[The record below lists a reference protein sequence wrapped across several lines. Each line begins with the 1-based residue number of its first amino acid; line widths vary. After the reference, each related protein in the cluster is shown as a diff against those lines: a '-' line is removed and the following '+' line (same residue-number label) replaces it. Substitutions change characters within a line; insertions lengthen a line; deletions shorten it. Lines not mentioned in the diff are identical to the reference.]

1 MVVILSVKN
10 EKRRK
15 RYATIHYSLADKVP
29 PNTAPSYPCP
39 NGDLDNRKERKVM
52 KSTWVEW

>member
-1 MVVILSVKN
+1 MSK

-15 RYATIHYSLADKVP
+15 RYATIHCSLADKVP